1 MTTMYTN
8 YNNST
13 NDYFRNFINMKY
25 SIKLKML
32 KSGMFNIDNFTNISA
47 IIPKSFKVNSI
58 NSINSDIIIN
68 ISSIDNNVKSHNI
81 FFNDAINIV
90 ENYINKNMDKFFN
103 LLDDTEKSWF
113 PYVRNH
119 LFSIEFFMNSFN
131 IRI

>member
-47 IIPKSFKVNSI
+47 IIPESFKVNSI
-58 NSINSDIIIN
+58 NNINSDIIIN

-113 PYVRNH
+113 PYVKNH

>member
-1 MTTMYTN
+1 MYTN

-47 IIPKSFKVNSI
+47 IIPESFKVNSI
-58 NSINSDIIIN
+58 NNINSDIIIN

-103 LLDDTEKSWF
+103 MLDDTEKSWF
-113 PYVRNH
+113 PYVKNH

>member
-1 MTTMYTN
+1 MYTN

>member
-1 MTTMYTN
+1 MYTN

-32 KSGMFNIDNFTNISA
+32 KSGMFNIDNFANIST
-47 IIPKSFKVNSI
+47 IIPDSFKVNSI

-103 LLDDTEKSWF
+103 MLDDTEKSWF

>member
-8 YNNST
+8 YNNNT

-32 KSGMFNIDNFTNISA
+32 KSGMFNIDNFTNINT
-47 IIPKSFKVNSI
+47 IIPESFKVNSI
-58 NSINSDIIIN
+58 NSINSDIVIN

-90 ENYINKNMDKFFN
+90 ENYINTNMDKFFN
-103 LLDDTEKSWF
+103 TLNDAEKSWF
-113 PYVRNH
+113 PYVKNH